1 MQHDGE
7 PLGNVAPAVDEAA
20 MLVIAMGGDEAARL
34 LNRLPPSDARRVG
47 AAVSAMTLDGQ
58 RGIEPLSRDLDRV
71 VVRFLDTVSAEEMA
85 EPRADD
91 YMQRMFQGRL
101 ATPRT
106 ASRLQRLIG
115 RGTTGLGALVRLN
128 PRVIASFVRRQP
140 PARREALL
148 DCLDADL
155 AAAVRNRLGE
165 GSAEF
170 RPRHGMAAG

>member
-7 PLGNVAPAVDEAA
+7 TLGNVAPAVDEAA

-101 ATPRT
+101 GVAR
-106 ASRLQRLIG
+106 
-115 RGTTGLGALVRLN
+115 
-128 PRVIASFVRRQP
+128 P
-140 PARREALL
+140 PA
-148 DCLDADL
+148 
-155 AAAVRNRLGE
+155 AVMVGHDRSVRWF
-165 GSAEF
+165 A
-170 RPRHGMAAG
+170 